1 MKKII
6 PLIITCC
13 FASTVI
19 FAQDAKVKDLQASA
33 NKPIKSAEKDG
44 WTRDGIFA
52 INVNQ
57 GTLSNWAAGG
67 EQNTLGVNALFNYRV
82 NYRKGKNTWDNLFD
96 LALGFQNATS
106 FGHYRKT
113 DDHIDITSKYGRQ
126 ISKNWYAGFLVNFNS
141 QALTG
146 YDYTTN
152 PNVKIS
158 NFLTPGKL
166 LFSPGFN
173 YKPNK
178 DFSVFISPVT
188 IRWIFK
194 SDSYFYGVSKFGV
207 DSAKK
212 VSTELG
218 AYLTANYNKAI
229 NSWAAYT
236 GRLDLFSNYRSKP
249 QNVDVL
255 FNNLLTMKFNKWL
268 ATNIS
273 LDIIYD
279 DDIIK
284 KTQIKEILGLG
295 ITIKLK

>member
-6 PLIITCC
+6 PLIITCYL
-13 FASTVI
+13 ASTVI

-44 WTRDGIFA
+44 WTRDGIFS

-113 DDHIDITSKYGRQ
+113 DDHLDITSKYGRQ

-146 YDYTTN
+146 YDYTTT
-152 PNVKIS
+152 PNVNTNS
-158 NFLTPGKL
+158 N
-166 LFSPGFN
+166 
-173 YKPNK
+173 
-178 DFSVFISPVT
+178 
-188 IRWIFK
+188 
-194 SDSYFYGVSKFGV
+194 
-207 DSAKK
+207 
-212 VSTELG
+212 
-218 AYLTANYNKAI
+218 
-229 NSWAAYT
+229 
-236 GRLDLFSNYRSKP
+236 RSK
-249 QNVDVL
+249 
-255 FNNLLTMKFNKWL
+255 NLLTSSGGSLASIVTKPLSHSHASNKS
-268 ATNIS
+268 TTTSSNN
-273 LDIIYD
+273 
-279 DDIIK
+279 
-284 KTQIKEILGLG
+284 TV
-295 ITIKLK
+295 